1 MRLVFK
7 KQKYI
12 FLLESLLLKHF
23 TNPRVF
29 RHLSGDTGGGK
40 FLLIAGGDTEFQ
52 TTDICVRPGPL
63 SYHLERFWALCLLG
77 L

>member
-23 TNPRVF
+23 RNSRVF
-29 RHLSGDTGGGK
+29 RHLSGDAGGM
-40 FLLIAGGDTEFQ
+40 FLLIAGGGTKF
-52 TTDICVRPGPL
+52 
-63 SYHLERFWALCLLG
+63 
-77 L
+77 